1 MKRMT
6 FAISLAVV
14 FIFCAGSS
22 MAFFEPDELLQ
33 WDQKEKLTGSVSL
46 RYYPINDQPVQLGK
60 PIESSPNYLSK
71 ADVRLQYRL
80 WEGKSGKVE
89 FYVGSAFLTHVDV
102 FDRLHFA
109 YEFGYTFKEKVRLSL
124 GHFNAL
130 NIGFNNIPDRGVS
143 AAWMGASG
151 KIYQSDNLL
160 LSGYGKYYW
169 SSKIPSRIESRFG
182 AKDDLGVSE
191 DILKIETGLQALA
204 KWRNFEFFLAPY
216 AYLGDS
222 FKVERIGSYGGTR
235 YDVMPLLKNLLP
247 VKLEIAGNYN
257 TNIDLERNEK
267 QLWLRIILE
276 LK

>member
-1 MKRMT
+1 MENIIGRQR
-6 FAISLAVV
+6 SRAV
-14 FIFCAGSS
+14 
-22 MAFFEPDELLQ
+22 L
-33 WDQKEKLTGSVSL
+33 
-46 RYYPINDQPVQLGK
+46 
-60 PIESSPNYLSK
+60 K
-71 ADVRLQYRL
+71 AD
-80 WEGKSGKVE
+80 
-89 FYVGSAFLTHVDV
+89 SAQKT
-102 FDRLHFA
+102 
-109 YEFGYTFKEKVRLSL
+109 
-124 GHFNAL
+124 
-130 NIGFNNIPDRGVS
+130 I
-143 AAWMGASG
+143 W
-151 KIYQSDNLL
+151 
-160 LSGYGKYYW
+160 
-169 SSKIPSRIESRFG
+169 
-182 AKDDLGVSE
+182 GVSE